1 MYINSNDKS
10 RIISVLKFKTMIN
23 HRIRILS
30 SLLIAFIIVNFYG
43 RLSKTPFITPTQAS
57 NIKGLLT
64 NIKFN
69 PNSLVKFF
77 TIKFDS
83 KDAELV
89 SRIDDRKNSFDLT
102 PIPQSLSPTPTT
114 AITQGNAIG
123 TLPTMKPVNPTVP
136 TKIPTKSPTA
146 TPKPTKVPKPTAIP
160 ALPPVSS
167 EVRPGSTLDE
177 IYELV
182 QERMCVPAALLY
194 AFQQAETGAWWPVN
208 TASSKVKIYNK
219 YGWWLDGSGNSCTG
233 MGYYTQIGVV
243 PSDAVD
249 AGTVC
254 QNPIPSGADQA
265 IMGLWQ
271 ISKYEEDAVKKSIGK
286 YIKGSVDR
294 RVIFDNAIIF
304 AIITKNR
311 LGDPPKNCSDW
322 PADAI
327 KTAAEKH
334 YGACTD
340 NYCNKV
346 LNYYKEYK

>member
-1 MYINSNDKS
+1 M
-10 RIISVLKFKTMIN
+10 FN

-43 RLSKTPFITPTQAS
+43 RLSKTPFISEAQAD
-57 NIKGLLT
+57 NIKGLLS
-64 NIKFN
+64 NIKFD

-83 KDAELV
+83 KDTELV
-89 SRIDDRKNSFDLT
+89 SRLEDRENSFNLT
-102 PIPQSLSPTPTT
+102 PIPQSLSSTPAP
-114 AITQGNAIG
+114 AITQGSSSSI
-123 TLPTMKPVNPTVP
+123 LPTARPLVSI
-136 TKIPTKSPTA
+136 IPTKLPTA
-146 TPKPTKVPKPTAIP
+146 TPRPTKTPKPTATP
-160 ALPPVSS
+160 ALPPVNS

-177 IYELV
+177 IYEEV
-182 QERMCVPAALLY
+182 QQRMCVPAALLY

-208 TASSKVKIYNK
+208 SASSKVKIYNK
-219 YGWWLDGSGNSCTG
+219 YGWWLDGSGSSCTG

-254 QNPIPSGADQA
+254 QKPIPSGADQA

-271 ISKYEEDAVKKSIGK
+271 ISKYEEDAAKKSIGK
-286 YIKGSVDR
+286 IIKGSIDR

-334 YGACTD
+334 YGTCGD

-346 LNYYKEYK
+346 LNYYKQYK

>member
-1 MYINSNDKS
+1 MFNY
-10 RIISVLKFKTMIN
+10 
-23 HRIRILS
+23 RIRIFS
-30 SLLIAFIIVNFYG
+30 SLLIAFIFINLYG
-43 RLSKTPFITPTQAS
+43 RLSTTPFISPIQAE
-57 NIKGLLT
+57 NVKNLLS

-83 KDAELV
+83 KNDELV
-89 SRIDDRKNSFDLT
+89 SRLDNRNNSFSLT
-102 PIPQSLSPTPTT
+102 PVPQTSSAPAQAISQGNLTPTLT
-114 AITQGNAIG
+114 ALEAT
-123 TLPTMKPVNPTVP
+123 KPSTATSP
-136 TKIPTKSPTA
+136 TKIPTKAPTP
-146 TPKPTKVPKPTAIP
+146 TPRPTKPPKPTPTP
-160 ALPPVSS
+160 VTPPVDSV
-167 EVRPGSTLDE
+167 VRPGSTLKE

-194 AFQQAETGAWWPVN
+194 AFQQAETGAWWPVGSP
-208 TASSKVKIYNK
+208 SSKVKIYNK
-219 YGWWLDGSGNSCTG
+219 YGWWLDGSGSSCTG
-233 MGYYTQIGVV
+233 MGYYTQIGIV
-243 PSDAVD
+243 PPDAVD

-286 YIKGSVDR
+286 YIKGSIDR

-334 YGACTD
+334 YGNCSD

-346 LNYYKEYK
+346 LNYYREYK

>member
-1 MYINSNDKS
+1 
-10 RIISVLKFKTMIN
+10 MIN

-64 NIKFN
+64 NIKFD

-77 TIKFDS
+77 TIKLDS
-83 KDAELV
+83 KETELV
-89 SRIDDRKNSFDLT
+89 NRLDDRKNSFDLT

-114 AITQGNAIG
+114 ATTQGSPIG

-146 TPKPTKVPKPTAIP
+146 TLKPTKVPKPTATP
-160 ALPPVSS
+160 APPAVSS

-311 LGDPPKNCSDW
+311 LGTPPSNCSDW

>member
-1 MYINSNDKS
+1 MVNN
-10 RIISVLKFKTMIN
+10 
-23 HRIRILS
+23 RIRILS

-43 RLSKTPFITPTQAS
+43 RFSKTPFITPIQAENMKNLLS
-57 NIKGLLT
+57 NIK
-64 NIKFN
+64 FD
-69 PNSLVKFF
+69 PNSLVRLF

-83 KDAELV
+83 KDPELV
-89 SRIDDRKNSFDLT
+89 SRLDRDNSFNLPAVDQPPVT
-102 PIPQSLSPTPTT
+102 PTIPVVVSSNLPGVSPTK
-114 AITQGNAIG
+114 ALG
-123 TLPTMKPVNPTVP
+123 TSGALISP
-136 TKIPTKSPTA
+136 TKIPTKVPTSI
-146 TPKPTKVPKPTAIP
+146 PKPTNTPKPTAIP
-160 ALPPVSS
+160 ALPPVNS
-167 EVRPGSTLDE
+167 EVRPGSTLNE
-177 IYELV
+177 IYEEV
-182 QERMCVPAALLY
+182 QKRMCVPAALLY

-208 TASSKVKIYNK
+208 STSSKVKTYNK

-233 MGYYTQIGVV
+233 MGYYTQIGIV

-254 QNPIPSGADQA
+254 QKAIPSGADQA

-271 ISKYEEDAVKKSIGK
+271 ISKYEEDAAKKSIGK
-286 YIKGSVDR
+286 IIKGSIDR

-334 YGACTD
+334 YGTCGD

-346 LNYYKEYK
+346 LNYYKQYR